1 MEILGLKKDHCP
13 NGASPQIPERMP
25 DDRTAYGQSGD
36 GVALSGSTAV
46 VDAWYDDDRGEDSGS
61 ADVFAVGPDADGDGT
76 GDG

>member
-46 VDAWYDDDRGEDSGS
+46 VDAWYDDDRG
-61 ADVFAVGPDADGDGT
+61 
-76 GDG
+76 